1 MPSGDAVIRRTTGLV
16 ALIALLA
23 AVSWFA
29 AAQSASAGGPT
40 SVLLASP
47 QTGRVAALY
56 HTDNA
61 YDRLADAVGA
71 FGSETGSTD
80 KPAAVPDDP
89 AGEIR
94 LTWLIHDMSIW
105 RIDRVHV
112 TTKDGIWVQ
121 TVLRTD
127 GGGDVF
133 DRPGMWHRPVDSEAL
148 AAAVRDAGLEKTS
161 AADDN
166 NSSSTSSAESS
177 PAAATNA
184 AMAGAASPSVGLVA
198 AVGVVGLLVG
208 AAGSTLLHRH
218 RAGRPERSVL
228 TG

>member
-1 MPSGDAVIRRTTGLV
+1 MPSGDAVIRRTTSLV

-56 HTDNA
+56 HTDSA

-71 FGSETGSTD
+71 FESGTGSTD

-89 AGEIR
+89 SGEIR
-94 LTWLIHDMSIW
+94 LTWLIHDMRIW

-112 TTKDGIWVQ
+112 TTEDGIWMQ
-121 TVLRTD
+121 TVVRTD
-127 GGGDVF
+127 GSGEVLDL
-133 DRPGMWHRPVDSEAL
+133 PGTWHRPVDPEAL

-166 NSSSTSSAESS
+166 RSSSASSATSS
-177 PAAATNA
+177 PAAVTNA
-184 AMAGAASPSVGLVA
+184 AMPGAASPSVGLVA
-198 AVGVVGLLVG
+198 AVGIGGVLVG
-208 AAGSTLLHRH
+208 AAGSTLLLRS
-218 RAGRPERSVL
+218 RAGRQDRSVL

>member
-1 MPSGDAVIRRTTGLV
+1 MPSRDVVTRRTTGLV

-23 AVSWFA
+23 AVSWLA

-71 FGSETGSTD
+71 FESQTGSTE
-80 KPAAVPDDP
+80 KPAAVPYDP
-89 AGEIR
+89 SGEIR

-105 RIDRVHV
+105 RIDRVH
-112 TTKDGIWVQ
+112 TTEQDGMWVQ
-121 TVLRTD
+121 TVVSTD
-127 GGGDVF
+127 GGNLLEQ
-133 DRPGMWHRPVDSEAL
+133 PGTWHRPADPKAL
-148 AAAVRDAGLEKTS
+148 AAALRDAGLERTS
-161 AADDN
+161 AAED
-166 NSSSTSSAESS
+166 NSSSSAPSATSN
-177 PAAATNA
+177 AAAVNA
-184 AMAGAASPSVGLVA
+184 AMADGGASSSVGLVA

-208 AAGSTLLHRH
+208 AAGSTLLHRY
-218 RAGRPERSVL
+218 RAGRQERSVL

>member
-1 MPSGDAVIRRTTGLV
+1 MPSRDVVTRRTTGLV

-23 AVSWFA
+23 AVSWLA

-71 FGSETGSTD
+71 FESQTGSTE

-89 AGEIR
+89 SGEIR
-94 LTWLIHDMSIW
+94 LTWLVHDMSIW
-105 RIDRVHV
+105 RIDRVH
-112 TTKDGIWVQ
+112 TTEQDGMWVQ
-121 TVLRTD
+121 TVVSTD
-127 GGGDVF
+127 GGNVLEQ
-133 DRPGMWHRPVDSEAL
+133 PGTWHRPADPKAL
-148 AAAVRDAGLEKTS
+148 AAALRDAGLEKTS

-166 NSSSTSSAESS
+166 SSLSASSATSSS
-177 PAAATNA
+177 AAVNA
-184 AMAGAASPSVGLVA
+184 AMADGASPSVGLLA

-218 RAGRPERSVL
+218 RAGRQERSVL

>member
-1 MPSGDAVIRRTTGLV
+1 MPSADVVTRRTMGLI

-23 AVSWFA
+23 AVSWLA

-40 SVLLASP
+40 SVLLANP

-71 FGSETGSTD
+71 FQSETGSTD
-80 KPAAVPDDP
+80 KPAVVPDDP
-89 AGEIR
+89 SGEIR

-105 RIDRVHV
+105 RIDRVH
-112 TTKDGIWVQ
+112 TTTEDGIWVQ
-121 TVLRTD
+121 TVVRTD

-133 DRPGMWHRPVDSEAL
+133 DLPGTWHRPVDAEAL
-148 AAAVRDAGLEKTS
+148 TAAVRDAGLEKTS
-161 AADDN
+161 AADDS
-166 NSSSTSSAESS
+166 NSSSASSATSS
-177 PAAATNA
+177 PAAVTNA
-184 AMAGAASPSVGLVA
+184 ATAGAASPSVGLVA

-208 AAGSTLLHRH
+208 AAGSTLLHRY
-218 RAGRPERSVL
+218 RAGRQERSVL

>member
-1 MPSGDAVIRRTTGLV
+1 MPSRDVVTRRTTGLV

-23 AVSWFA
+23 AVSWLA
-29 AAQSASAGGPT
+29 AAQFASAGGPT

-71 FGSETGSTD
+71 FESQTGSTE
-80 KPAAVPDDP
+80 KPAAVPYDP
-89 AGEIR
+89 SGEIR

-105 RIDRVHV
+105 RIDRVH
-112 TTKDGIWVQ
+112 TTEQDGMWVQ
-121 TVLRTD
+121 TVVSTD
-127 GGGDVF
+127 GGNVLEQ
-133 DRPGMWHRPVDSEAL
+133 PGTWHRPADPKAL
-148 AAAVRDAGLEKTS
+148 AAALRDAGLEKTS
-161 AADDN
+161 AAED
-166 NSSSTSSAESS
+166 NSSSSAPSATSN
-177 PAAATNA
+177 AAAVNA
-184 AMAGAASPSVGLVA
+184 AMADGGASSSVGLVA

-218 RAGRPERSVL
+218 RAGRQERSVL